1 MIFNDFAFL
10 FLFLPLVLV
19 GFLAIPPRLRE
30 GFLLAAS
37 LVFYGLAGIEH
48 VVVLLVC
55 IGWVWV
61 FTVSDRI
68 RDSRL
73 RVALAVVGP
82 LIMLF
87 YYKYMGFMLRGILG
101 IEPTGG
107 WMAHLSDKLLPA
119 GISFFTF
126 HLMAF
131 AFDRYEGKI
140 ENQPSLF
147 HYSLYIAFFPHLVA
161 GPILRYHEVREALDD
176 ISRFRPAQADW
187 SLAISYFCFGLAAK
201 VLLADGLSAFVQPL
215 AREPTALSPVQAGYL
230 AAAYSFQIYFD
241 FWGYSLMATGLAF
254 LFGFRFPKN
263 FDRPYES
270 LNPQDFWRRWHMTL
284 GRWFRDYLYIPL
296 GGSTHVLRNIVV
308 VFAVCGLWHGAAW
321 QFVVWG
327 LYHGALVV
335 AYHLAQ
341 PWWDRWPVLVQRLV
355 TFTLVTLGWVLFLFD
370 WDSALGFFR
379 SLAGLGHGGGAPI
392 EPTAW
397 AMLAVSAL
405 TCFAVD
411 PEKLARQPTIRAA
424 AWAGNFALAI
434 LLVTA
439 LLFVDR
445 SNSFIYFRF

>member
-10 FLFLPLVLV
+10 FVFLPLALI
-19 GFLAIPPRLRE
+19 GFLAVPPRLRE
-30 GFLLAAS
+30 GFLLAVS

-55 IGWVWV
+55 VAWVWA
-61 FTVSDRI
+61 FTVSDCI
-68 RDSRL
+68 RGSRL
-73 RVALAVVGP
+73 RVALAVAGP
-82 LIMLF
+82 LGMLF
-87 YYKYMGFMLRGILG
+87 YYKYLAFVLSGILG
-101 IEPTGG
+101 IEPTSGR
-107 WMAHLSDKLLPA
+107 MAHLSDKLLPA

-131 AFDRYEGKI
+131 ALDRYEGKI
-140 ENQPSLF
+140 ARQPGVF

-161 GPILRYHEVREALDD
+161 GPILRYHEVREALDG
-176 ISRFRPAQADW
+176 IGRFRPVQTDW
-187 SLAISYFCFGLAAK
+187 SLAIAYFCFGLAAK

-215 AREPTALSPVQAGYL
+215 TREPAALSPVQAGYL

-296 GGSTHVLRNIVV
+296 GGNTRVLRNIVI

-327 LYHGALVV
+327 LYHGGLVV
-335 AYHLAQ
+335 VYHLAR
-341 PWWDRWPVLVQRLV
+341 PWWDRWPALLQRAI

-370 WDSALGFFR
+370 WSTALVFFR
-379 SLAGLGHGGGAPI
+379 SLVGFGGSGATVLGPA
-392 EPTAW
+392 AW
-397 AMLAVSAL
+397 AMLAVAGL
-405 TCFAVD
+405 ACFAID
-411 PEKLARQPTIRAA
+411 PERLARQSPRGGL
-424 AWAGNFALAI
+424 AWVGSSALAS
-434 LLVTA
+434 LLVFT
-439 LLFVDR
+439 LLFIDR